1 MHFYSSRVSIWDKI
15 KEEIKVSKRKICE
28 KNIISAGAMA
38 LGLSIIPMTA
48 AFADD
53 SENIAKKLANPIMNR
68 WIFLVYVDWLNDYL
82 PVWLAPVTLPYKLTN
97 I

>member
-1 MHFYSSRVSIWDKI
+1 
-15 KEEIKVSKRKICE
+15 
-28 KNIISAGAMA
+28 MA

-68 WIFLVYVDWLNDYL
+68 
-82 PVWLAPVTLPYKLTN
+82 
-97 I
+97 

>member
-1 MHFYSSRVSIWDKI
+1 MK
-15 KEEIKVSKRKICE
+15 

-53 SENIAKKLANPIMNR
+53 SENIAKKLAN
-68 WIFLVYVDWLNDYL
+68 LN
-82 PVWLAPVTLPYKLTN
+82 KG
-97 I
+97 